1 MWSYLFGHES
11 CSHRGVV
18 DPLSLHK
25 YFSLSFSLLSHF
37 PPLFIC
43 QFESCHFFCVCVC
56 ALSSSSSFFFFF
68 SWPMGPCP
76 SLRRMQ
82 WFQIAQTR
90 SKAQT
95 ERKEALRKTEK
106 KKLDEDKREM
116 TIEGE
121 NRHMIYREGKWE
133 IDRANCELH
142 QHYANRISV
151 ERWCDGDVI
160 WGNLT
165 LPVYFLLQDKR
176 GTTHTHPQTR
186 TFLFTFHS
194 LSHTL
199 YLQLHLHDRFCIE
212 CTP

>member
-1 MWSYLFGHES
+1 MSLVLTGVWWTHCPYISIFLF
-11 CSHRGVV
+11 
-18 DPLSLHK
+18 LSLF
-25 YFSLSFSLLSHF
+25 YPISLLCLSANLN
-37 PPLFIC
+37 PVT
-43 QFESCHFFCVCVC
+43 FCVCVC
-56 ALSSSSSFFFFF
+56 VLSPLPLPSSSSSA
-68 SWPMGPCP
+68 GPWAPALPCGACNDFRLLKRAVKP
-76 SLRRMQ
+76 RR
-82 WFQIAQTR
+82 R
-90 SKAQT
+90 
-95 ERKEALRKTEK
+95 ERKHWGKQKK